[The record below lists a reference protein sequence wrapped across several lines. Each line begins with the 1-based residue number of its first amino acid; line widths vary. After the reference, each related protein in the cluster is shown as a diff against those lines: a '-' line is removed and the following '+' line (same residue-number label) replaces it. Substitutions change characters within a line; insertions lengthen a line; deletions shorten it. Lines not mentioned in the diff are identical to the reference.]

1 MLDGNVYVVGGA
13 DGNTTL
19 NTIYRFDPAT
29 ASVTQLGSLPFALTN
44 AAAVP
49 ADGKIVV
56 IGGTRTV
63 AGDQTAE
70 ILAFSATGHPITVL
84 GTLPVKL
91 DDPAAWGCADW
102 LSAYRRR

>member
-1 MLDGNVYVVGGA
+1 M
-13 DGNTTL
+13 
-19 NTIYRFDPAT
+19 P
-29 ASVTQLGSLPFALTN
+29 LTN

-70 ILAFSATGHPITVL
+70 ILAFPATGHPITVL

-91 DDPAAWGCADW
+91 DDAAAVSTPTGFLVLGGVEDDGQTNATIYKVRVN
-102 LSAYRRR
+102 A